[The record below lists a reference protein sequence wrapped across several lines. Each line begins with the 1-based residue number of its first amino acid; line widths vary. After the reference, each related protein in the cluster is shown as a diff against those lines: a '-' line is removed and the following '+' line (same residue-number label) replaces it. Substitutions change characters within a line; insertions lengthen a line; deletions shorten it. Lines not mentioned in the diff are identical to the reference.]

1 MQLLLGKNHMA
12 WGKRKKRKTDQSV
25 SGSVFET
32 NAPVTVQVD
41 DLKTT
46 LGLVNGRFMRLKFI

>member
-1 MQLLLGKNHMA
+1 MQLLRGKNHMA
-12 WGKRKKRKTDQSV
+12 LGKRKKRKNDQSV

-46 LGLVNGRFMRLKFI
+46 LVLVNGRFMKLKFI